1 MKTLLLVDDGEVD
14 IFLMKRALER
24 VGSPCALYAVRTG
37 EEAIEYLSGT
47 GRYSDIKTCPKPDK
61 ILLDLS
67 MPGMNGLQV
76 LKWIREQPD
85 LKDIS
90 VSMLTRSVEPADAR
104 EARRL
109 GAAAYHMKPSSV
121 SGLEEILIRVV
132 QEWAAAAPAAP
143 GVEQK

>member
-14 IFLMKRALER
+14 IFLMNRALER

-67 MPGMNGLQV
+67 MPGMNGLQG

-90 VSMLTRSVEPADAR
+90 FSMLTPSVEPADAP
-104 EARRL
+104 ESSPPAS
-109 GAAAYHMKPSSV
+109 AAYHMKPAAV
-121 SGLEEILIRVV
+121 S
-132 QEWAAAAPAAP
+132 
-143 GVEQK
+143 